1 MTLSP
6 AAQRNQSPAAV
17 WTAETWNA
25 AISALPCPHILQAW
39 EWAQFKAGYGW
50 QPLPQVW
57 RDEQG
62 QVRAAA
68 MVLKRAIK
76 GGLSVLYVPR
86 GPLLDWADAAWRRR
100 VVGDLQA
107 LARAQRAIFIKM
119 DPELILGY
127 CIPGGSDSQPDSEI
141 AGQGVLDELQSAGWR
156 ESDEQVQFRNTVW
169 LDLSGSEE
177 DWLARMKQKARYNLR
192 LSQRK
197 GVQVRVGGQADLAP
211 LYRMYA
217 ETSVRD
223 GFVIRNEAYYLS
235 LWQKFIERGLAYPLV
250 AEVEGEMVAGIFLF
264 TFAGRAW
271 YLYGM
276 SRQAHRDKMPNYLLQ
291 WEAMRLAK
299 SHGCTQY
306 DLWGAP
312 DVFDESDSM
321 WGVFRFKEGLGGQVV
336 RTAGALDYPSRPIL
350 YTLYTR
356 VLPRLLD
363 LMRSRGRARTRQ
375 EVSL

>member
-1 MTLSP
+1 L
-6 AAQRNQSPAAV
+6 
-17 WTAETWNA
+17 E
-25 AISALPCPHILQAW
+25 
-39 EWAQFKAGYGW
+39 
-50 QPLPQVW
+50 
-57 RDEQG
+57 
-62 QVRAAA
+62 
-68 MVLKRAIK
+68 
-76 GGLSVLYVPR
+76 
-86 GPLLDWADAAWRRR
+86 
-100 VVGDLQA
+100 
-107 LARAQRAIFIKM
+107 
-119 DPELILGY
+119 ELH
-127 CIPGGSDSQPDSEI
+127 ST
-141 AGQGVLDELQSAGWR
+141 GWR

-197 GVQVRVGGQADLAP
+197 GVQVRVGSQADLAQ

-223 GFVIRNEAYYLS
+223 GFVIRNETYYLS
-235 LWQKFIERGLAYPLV
+235 LWQTFMERGLAQPLV
-250 AEVEGEMVAGIFLF
+250 AEVDGEMVAGIFLF

-299 SHGCTQY
+299 SRGCTQY